1 MKTRSVLPRNYDPV
15 PDIIAKFLA
24 GPLSPARI
32 AWIIRGAA
40 YPEDVEDKLAVAF
53 GPNLAGV
60 IRDRPKMRRPA
71 MTGRAARARVEL
83 NSGRRGK
90 GRAR

>member
-15 PDIIAKFLA
+15 PDVIAKFLA

-40 YPEDVEDKLAVAF
+40 YPEDVEDKLATAF
-53 GPNLAGV
+53 GKLAGV

-71 MTGRAARARVEL
+71 MAGRAARAR
-83 NSGRRGK
+83 GRR
-90 GRAR
+90 AR